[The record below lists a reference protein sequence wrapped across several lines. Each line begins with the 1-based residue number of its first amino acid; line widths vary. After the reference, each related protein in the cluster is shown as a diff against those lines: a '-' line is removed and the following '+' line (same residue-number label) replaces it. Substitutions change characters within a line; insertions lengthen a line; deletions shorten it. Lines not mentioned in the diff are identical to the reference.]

1 MVLAFRY
8 FESHDAILEKNY
20 AYTSGETKKKSEC
33 KYEEKEHTK
42 VEVSTYKN
50 VSPDEP
56 KQLKAAIKEGP
67 TSIAIEADK
76 TVFQHYTKGI
86 LDSEECGTSLDHGVL
101 AVGYGVSDEG
111 TEYILV
117 KNSWGATWGDEG
129 YIKIASVEGKGICG
143 INEAPVRPSA
153 N

>member
-8 FESHDAILEKNY
+8 FENHDAILEKDY

-33 KYEEKEHTK
+33 KYEEKKHTA
-42 VEVSTYKN
+42 VEVSDYKM
-50 VSPDEP
+50 VTPDEP

-76 TVFQHYTKGI
+76 TVFQHYTNGV
-86 LDSEECGTSLDHGVL
+86 LDSEECGTNLDHGVL

-143 INEAPVRPSA
+143 INESAVRPSS